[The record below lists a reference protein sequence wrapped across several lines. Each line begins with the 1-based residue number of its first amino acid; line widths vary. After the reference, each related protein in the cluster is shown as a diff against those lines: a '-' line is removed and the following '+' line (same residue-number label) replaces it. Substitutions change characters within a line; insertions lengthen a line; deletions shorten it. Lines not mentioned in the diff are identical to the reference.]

1 MKVETPKSDVT
12 TAKVQRAPGLRAK
25 RVRAA
30 EIRDVAT
37 TSVEKVKSQYL
48 FSANQHHA
56 RPFLHGNVMVVI
68 LCIDCLVKY
77 VASNTSAIFR

>member
-1 MKVETPKSDVT
+1 MKVETPTSDVT

-30 EIRDVAT
+30 EIRNVAT

-48 FSANQHHA
+48 FSANQRHA

-68 LCIDCLVKY
+68 LCITQVVRY
-77 VASNTSAIFR
+77 VVSSEGIISK